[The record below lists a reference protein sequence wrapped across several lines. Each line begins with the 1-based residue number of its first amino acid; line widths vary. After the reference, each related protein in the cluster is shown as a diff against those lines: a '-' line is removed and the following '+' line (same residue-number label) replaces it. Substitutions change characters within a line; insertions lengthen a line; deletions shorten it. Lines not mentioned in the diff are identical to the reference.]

1 MTRFGRGFNATA
13 PLARHKL
20 QRRRIML
27 PAMVGPAKFLVH
39 PCARTEGCILP
50 SSRKLRATRH
60 PQSTTR
66 CLIGAG
72 IAAGRDAAAVICD
85 LPRHRSALQ
94 VVSTQLHCLSTVSSG
109 SAAVRIRPLAG
120 KTTSTQQLD
129 PKTAR
134 AAHREEPPQPTT
146 TKEKPTANWTVLEGV
161 GGAVAKKARA
171 WFASIPSWHHT
182 RRSNRFIPQGP
193 AFLRYFSRQ
202 KAGVSSAVS
211 LRSRCLN

>member
-39 PCARTEGCILP
+39 PCARTEGCVLP
-50 SSRKLRATRH
+50 SSRKLRATGH
-60 PQSTTR
+60 PQSTTTR

-94 VVSTQLHCLSTVSSG
+94 VVSTQLHCLSLF
-109 SAAVRIRPLAG
+109 PLAVLQCWQE
-120 KTTSTQQLD
+120 KRQ
-129 PKTAR
+129 AR
-134 AAHREEPPQPTT
+134 SSSIRRQPELLIERSPHNPQPP
-146 TKEKPTANWTVLEGV
+146 KKSPRPTGQCWRGLEGQSRRRHER
-161 GGAVAKKARA
+161 GSP
-171 WFASIPSWHHT
+171 ASRPGT
-182 RRSNRFIPQGP
+182 RP
-193 AFLRYFSRQ
+193 AGRTASFLRAQPF
-202 KAGVSSAVS
+202 
-211 LRSRCLN
+211 

>member
-39 PCARTEGCILP
+39 PCARTEGCVLP
-50 SSRKLRATRH
+50 SSRKLRATGH
-60 PQSTTR
+60 PQSTTTR

-134 AAHREEPPQPTT
+134 AARGPKRKPHNPQPQ
-146 TKEKPTANWTVLEGV
+146 EKPGQLDSV

-171 WFASIPSWHHT
+171 WFASIPSWRHT